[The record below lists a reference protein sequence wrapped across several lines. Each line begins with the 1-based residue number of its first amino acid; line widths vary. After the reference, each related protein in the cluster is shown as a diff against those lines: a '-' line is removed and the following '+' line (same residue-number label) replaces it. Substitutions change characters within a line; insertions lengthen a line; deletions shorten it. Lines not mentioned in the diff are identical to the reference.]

1 MIEKNGGTVEGDLV
15 TIQCQQPVAVRYEKA
30 FEGMYPTGKRGINK
44 KITDIQEL
52 EFNGNGVVIRGNVN
66 ASDEEYVAE
75 VELYIDGQLA
85 ETAQLPA
92 SFAKRRYELFWKYR
106 LTEGKH
112 TVAFKWL
119 NPQQGVSILISEM
132 LVYCARK

>member
-1 MIEKNGGTVEGDLV
+1 
-15 TIQCQQPVAVRYEKA
+15 
-30 FEGMYPTGKRGINK
+30 MYPTGKRGINK

-112 TVAFKWL
+112 TIAFKWL
-119 NPQQGVSILISEM
+119 NPQQGVSIQISEM
-132 LVYCARK
+132 LVYSARK

>member
-1 MIEKNGGTVEGDLV
+1 MPATGCR
-15 TIQCQQPVAVRYEKA
+15 TIRKSFRRNVSYRE
-30 FEGMYPTGKRGINK
+30 TGINK

-112 TVAFKWL
+112 TIAFKWL
-119 NPQQGVSILISEM
+119 NPQQGVSIQISEM
-132 LVYCARK
+132 LVYSARK

>member
-1 MIEKNGGTVEGDLV
+1 M
-15 TIQCQQPVAVRYEKA
+15 
-30 FEGMYPTGKRGINK
+30 
-44 KITDIQEL
+44 
-52 EFNGNGVVIRGNVN
+52 IRGNVN

-106 LTEGKH
+106 LTEGNIPS
-112 TVAFKWL
+112 L
-119 NPQQGVSILISEM
+119 SNGLIPSRESP
-132 LVYCARK
+132 YR